1 MVFKYH
7 LIMQNKYANKSTR
20 APGLHSNGRTGKTR
34 VQIYFKKGTND
45 ERRKT
50 EYG

>member
-1 MVFKYH
+1 MH
-7 LIMQNKYANKSTR
+7 NMSITPSTR

>member
-1 MVFKYH
+1 
-7 LIMQNKYANKSTR
+7 MQNNSNKKPTR

-34 VQIYFKKGTND
+34 VKIYFKKGTND

>member
-1 MVFKYH
+1 
-7 LIMQNKYANKSTR
+7 MQNMSITQPTL
-20 APGLHSNGRTGKTR
+20 APGLHNKGRTGKIR
-34 VQIYFKKGTND
+34 VEINFKKGTGN

>member
-1 MVFKYH
+1 
-7 LIMQNKYANKSTR
+7 MQNMSISTHPTR
-20 APGLHSNGRTGKTR
+20 APGLHNDGRTGKIR
-34 VQIYFKKGTND
+34 VQIHFIKGTGN

>member
-1 MVFKYH
+1 
-7 LIMQNKYANKSTR
+7 MQNMSITQPTR
-20 APGLHSNGRTGKTR
+20 ALGLHNNGRTGKIR
-34 VQIYFKKGTND
+34 VQINFKKGTGN

>member
-1 MVFKYH
+1 
-7 LIMQNKYANKSTR
+7 MQNNHAKNPTR
-20 APGLHSNGRTGKTR
+20 ALGLHSNGRTGKTR
-34 VQIYFKKGTND
+34 VQIYLKKGTND